1 MATSEDGLAHPYV
14 DTAHR
19 AALLYAFATLLVAA
33 FVELSGWSDAVNLV
47 AAFAAI
53 SYFAAAIATYV
64 WHGWHRDTDNQIRT
78 RHAPR
83 TPSSGASPSPRSE
96 ASACCSPGSSTSRS
110 FEGHPDR
117 ATG

>member
-64 WHGWHRDTDNQIRT
+64 WHGWHRDTDNQIRDPARGT
-78 RHAPR
+78 HAFVW
-83 TPSSGASPSPRSE
+83 SLAVAEIGGFSVLLAG
-96 ASACCSPGSSTSRS
+96 
-110 FEGHPDR
+110 FVDKQIL
-117 ATG
+117 